1 MIKCTVIVSVYKDTA
16 SLDLILQA
24 LARQSVIPNEVI
36 ISEDCD
42 SQEMLSYVA
51 LAKTK
56 YPALNLNHLS
66 QEDLGWRKNRA
77 LNRAV
82 VSAENEYL
90 IFIDGDCVPFDDF
103 VENHLG
109 KAQVGSALAGKRI
122 ELGPRMTK
130 QVYEG
135 TLSTSKIANN
145 WFSYIPMLIKDKA
158 RHLEDIIH
166 IKYNSFWSFLT
177 NKEARSII
185 GCNWS
190 VYKKD
195 LLEINGFNED
205 YTLPSVGEDTD
216 LVWRFKGLGITINSC
231 RYNANIIHLFHEKR
245 FNPDIQKTNREIM
258 KKNQDLRQYV
268 CINGINRWFDVI
280 A

>member
-1 MIKCTVIVSVYKDTA
+1 MHTQLLSTVIISVYKDTR
-16 SLDLILQA
+16 SLQLILEA
-24 LARQSVIPNEVI
+24 LARQTIKPTEVL
-36 ISEDCD
+36 ISEDGN
-42 SQEMLSYVA
+42 SKEMKEYA
-51 LAKTK
+51 AKATEQFSEFI
-56 YPALNLNHLS
+56 LTHLS
-66 QEDLGWRKNRA
+66 QEDIGWRKNRA

-82 VSAENEYL
+82 KSAKGEYL

-109 KAQVGSALAGKRI
+109 KAQEGAALAGKRI
-122 ELGPRMTK
+122 ELGPKMTE
-130 QVYEG
+130 QVYKG
-135 TLSTSKIANN
+135 TLPISKIANN
-145 WFSYIPMLIKDKA
+145 WFLNIPMLIKDKA

-166 IKYNSFWSFLT
+166 IKYNSLWSFLT

-190 VYKKD
+190 VYKRD
-195 LLEINGFNED
+195 LLKINGFNED
-205 YTLPSVGEDTD
+205 YILPSVGEDTD

-258 KKNQDLRQYV
+258 KKNQDSKQYV
-268 CINGINRWFDVI
+268 CSNGINK
-280 A
+280 